1 MFEVNVAQSN
11 VNVVYAY
18 PTGATPTAAEQA
30 AANAVLNNGQTGVV
44 VSINYVYSLLVFATL
59 MSPIIGSSYTMTFT
73 VVQVKA

>member
-1 MFEVNVAQSN
+1 MFQVNVAQST

-18 PTGATPTAAEQA
+18 PTGATPTAAEQTA
-30 AANAVLNNGQTGVV
+30 AMSVLNNGQTGVV
-44 VSINYVYSLLVFATL
+44 VSISYVHSLLVFTTL